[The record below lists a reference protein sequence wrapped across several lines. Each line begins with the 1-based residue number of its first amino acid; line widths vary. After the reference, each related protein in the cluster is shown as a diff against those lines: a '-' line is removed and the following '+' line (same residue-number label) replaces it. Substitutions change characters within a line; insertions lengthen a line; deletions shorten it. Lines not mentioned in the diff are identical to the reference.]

1 MTLERMSYHAEYVE
15 GVMIFAIRGELD
27 VYTLPRAREAVLLII
42 QKGVMRLVFDLSGLE
57 HLDSSAI
64 SFFIEVQKKM
74 RAVLG
79 FFALAGASPN
89 VAEIFRVT
97 RVERVL
103 RIFPNVHEAVKV
115 ILATPPQQPGK

>member
-15 GVMIFAIRGELD
+15 GVMIFSIRGELD
-27 VYTLPRAREAVLLII
+27 VYTLPRAREAVGLIL
-42 QKGVMRLVFDLSGLE
+42 QKGVRRLVFDITGLE

-64 SFFIEVQKKM
+64 SFFIEIQKRM
-74 RAVLG
+74 RELLG
-79 FFALAGASPN
+79 FCALAGPTEN

-103 RIFPNVHEAVKV
+103 RIFPNVHEAVKMIV
-115 ILATPPQQPGK
+115 GPGPTG